1 MQVECK
7 KAQPK
12 EVVQAA
18 NTAALLGKRVI
29 LSNLGVM
36 PALSL
41 LPQGAA
47 LAAAA
52 AGNPA
57 AATAA
62 ALPAQVPT
70 AYQQLQQSVG
80 QLKSR
85 NRGMTL
91 DSSHHYLFMLSYLHI
106 LKVETPSKYHIH
118 FQSESTYSK
127 DYLSVRSN
135 VTLGHLL
142 KRCFTSRQSSN
153 ASIKINLLNTPYC
166 G

>member
-85 NRGMTL
+85 NRGMT
-91 DSSHHYLFMLSYLHI
+91 
-106 LKVETPSKYHIH
+106 
-118 FQSESTYSK
+118 
-127 DYLSVRSN
+127 
-135 VTLGHLL
+135 
-142 KRCFTSRQSSN
+142 
-153 ASIKINLLNTPYC
+153 
-166 G
+166 

>member
-80 QLKSR
+80 QLKSQ

-91 DSSHHYLFMLSYLHI
+91 DRIHHYLFMLSYLHI
-106 LKVETPSKYHIH
+106 I
-118 FQSESTYSK
+118 K
-127 DYLSVRSN
+127 DLSVRSN
-135 VTLGHLL
+135 VTLGNLL

-153 ASIKINLLNTPYC
+153 ASIKINLLNTRYC